1 MLGNTGFEEA
11 PPLAPIS
18 LLPTGISPV
27 SSFTDAL
34 LHTDDVQL
42 TEELDIIE
50 IRILERL
57 WGQPFTM

>member
-1 MLGNTGFEEA
+1 MSGSTGFEEA

-42 TEELDIIE
+42 TEELDTIE

-57 WGQPFTM
+57 